1 MNSEE
6 ENCFTGK
13 RNRARE
19 FVKSIGNNWAKIA
32 RSLNREEEEERGR
45 EDDKTVG
52 TQWSSRN
59 GKESL
64 EAAILRPG

>member
-1 MNSEE
+1 M
-6 ENCFTGK
+6 
-13 RNRARE
+13 
-19 FVKSIGNNWAKIA
+19 KSIGNNWAKIA
-32 RSLNREEEEERGR
+32 RSLNREEEEERER

>member
-1 MNSEE
+1 M
-6 ENCFTGK
+6 
-13 RNRARE
+13 
-19 FVKSIGNNWAKIA
+19 KSIGNNWAKIA

-64 EAAILRPG
+64 EVAILRPG

>member
-32 RSLNREEEEERGR
+32 RSLNREEEEER

>member
-1 MNSEE
+1 M
-6 ENCFTGK
+6 
-13 RNRARE
+13 
-19 FVKSIGNNWAKIA
+19 KSIGNNWAKIA
-32 RSLNREEEEERGR
+32 RSLNREEEEER